1 MSAQKP
7 EPRGV
12 FSAILGMAGFSVLAG
27 VLVTVMVTPAVAIT
41 GMTANNTIGIFDS
54 LPDFIEIGQQ
64 PERNTIVA
72 QAADGEHVIA
82 TVYNQ
87 NRQEVTYDQ
96 ISQAAIDATVAG
108 EDRRFWTHGGVDVAS
123 VVRAAISNAAS
134 SGVESG
140 ASTLTMQY
148 VKNTYVQAALELP
161 TKDERDAAYEK
172 AIATSFER
180 KLNEMKLAIS
190 LEKQYTKKEILTAYL
205 NIAYFGDNTYGI
217 EAASQRYYS
226 VSAKDLTI
234 PQAAS
239 LIAIVQYPELR
250 GLDKE
255 ENFPANQARRD
266 IILGNMRVEKMITK
280 ADYEAALAVPV
291 DTTTL
296 VPKAAT
302 NGCIAAWEFAKFY
315 CDFVVRNVKNL
326 TALGADETE
335 RLANWKRGGY
345 TLKTTLDMDLQQ
357 NAQQLTWKYAPAD
370 ETRLALGSTTN
381 MVQVGTGRV
390 LVMTQNK
397 VFNDTLAGGGP
408 TATAVNFSTDKDY
421 GGSSGFQPGSTYKVF
436 TLIAWLKAGKGLN
449 ESFDAGVRS
458 IPFAKFPDRCNGPWG
473 GQDYKFK
480 NDSGEKGSYTVT
492 RATQNSVNSVFIQMA
507 TKLDLC
513 DIRDTAMSLGVHR
526 ADAGELKTN
535 PSSVLGINEIAPLT
549 MAAAYAGIANDGVY
563 CKPIV
568 VDTVIL
574 PNGDEAPGQPHECS
588 RSIDSDV
595 ANTAAYAMATVMSGG
610 SGSRSNPKDGVPI
623 IGKTGTT
630 DSSEQTWV
638 VTATKSIAT
647 SVWVGNISGHSALR
661 SYRGV
666 VAGGLLRHDIMR
678 QTIAPA
684 NAKFGGAA
692 FGAPAERLLIGAGTT
707 VPDVLGTTPE
717 KAKAL
722 LEDLGFG
729 FADGGQVDS
738 DKPAG
743 TVVQTDPAAGTRV
756 PNGKTITIFTSN
768 GVMTGVPDAVSGNPN
783 YNAGKQILNDGGF
796 NDVSEECVLL
806 TEPVDL
812 VGPDNKINKVVSSN
826 PAPGTIYSRNK
837 EVVLG
842 VGQASC

>member
-1 MSAQKP
+1 M
-7 EPRGV
+7 

-72 QAADGEHVIA
+72 QSAAGEQVIA

-87 NRQEVTYDQ
+87 NREEVTYDE

-123 VVRAAISNAAS
+123 VIRAAISNAAS
-134 SGVESG
+134 SEVESG

-161 TKDERDAAYEK
+161 TKEERDDAYQK

-190 LEKQYTKKEILTAYL
+190 LEKQYSKKEILTAYL
-205 NIAYFGDNTYGI
+205 NIAFFGDNTYGI
-217 EAASQRYYS
+217 EAAAQRYYS
-226 VSAKDLTI
+226 VSAKDLTV
-234 PQAAS
+234 PQATS

-250 GLDKE
+250 GLNNE

-266 IILGNMRVEKMITK
+266 VILGNMRVEGMISQ

-291 DTTTL
+291 DATTL

-315 CDFVVRNVKNL
+315 CDYVVKNVKNL

-345 TLKTTLDMDLQQ
+345 TLKTTLDMDLQV
-357 NAQQLTWKYAPAD
+357 NAQQLTWKYAPPE
-370 ETRLALGSTTN
+370 ETRLQLGSTTN

-397 VFNDTLAGGGP
+397 LFNDTLAGGGP
-408 TATAVNFSTDKDY
+408 GATAVNFSTDKEY

-436 TLIAWLKAGKGLN
+436 TLIAWLQAGKGIN
-449 ESFDAGVRS
+449 ESFDASVRS
-458 IPFAKFPDRCNGPWG
+458 IPMARFKDRCNGQPG
-473 GQDYKFK
+473 GEPYKFK
-480 NDSGEKGSYTVT
+480 NDSGESGSYTVT

-526 ADAGELKTN
+526 ADGAELKTV

-549 MAAAYAGIANDGVY
+549 MAAAYAGIANDGIY

-568 VDTVIL
+568 VDSVIL
-574 PNGDEAPGQPHECS
+574 PSGEEVPGQPQECA
-588 RSIDSDV
+588 RALDSEV
-595 ANTAAYAMATVMSGG
+595 ASTASFAMATVMNGG
-610 SGSRSNPKDGVPI
+610 SGGRSNPRDGVPI

-647 SVWVGNISGHSALR
+647 AVWVGNISGHFALR

-684 NAKFGGAA
+684 NAKYGGGAFA
-692 FGAPAERLLIGAGTT
+692 PPAERLMMGAGTT

-743 TVVQTDPAAGTRV
+743 TVVQTDPTAGTRV
-756 PNGKTITIFTSN
+756 PNGKTITVFTSN
-768 GVMTGVPDAVSGNPN
+768 ALMTGLPDAVSGNPN
-783 YNAGKQILNDGGF
+783 FNAGRQILNDAGF
-796 NDVSEECVLL
+796 MNVSQECVVL
-806 TEPVDL
+806 TSAADL
-812 VGPDNKINKVVSSN
+812 VGPNNKINKVVSSN
-826 PAPGTIYSRNK
+826 PSPGTIYNRNN